1 MIYRLSEVRR
11 RGFDI
16 EGPILFSFI
25 LSDKK
30 NLGLIIIDYQ
40 NFYRKRPALQL
51 TMQKDNFVQ
60 AILCGCGRKRSS
72 FYMNC

>member
-1 MIYRLSEVRR
+1 MIYRLPEVRR

-30 NLGLIIIDYQ
+30 NLGLIIIV
-40 NFYRKRPALQL
+40 LSEL
-51 TMQKDNFVQ
+51 
-60 AILCGCGRKRSS
+60 SS
-72 FYMNC
+72 EVPNSPFNHAER